1 MYKNLFA
8 ATAMAAAV
16 AAAAAPSTARA
27 ASTNNQLF
35 SMVVS
40 PGAATCLP
48 QASGRVSLVET
59 VGGQRLHVEVFH
71 MPKNTGFDFFV
82 IQVPNAPFG
91 LSWYQGDIQ
100 TDDNGTGVGDFA
112 GIFSRET
119 FIVAPGKAVAPVIFP
134 TDANTNPTTAPV
146 HTHHL
151 GLWFDSPASA
161 TKAGCAGTKTPFN
174 GEHNAGIQV
183 LNTANFADL
192 TGPLQK
198 IQ

>member
-1 MYKNLFA
+1 MHRNLFA
-8 ATAMAAAV
+8 ATAIAMAIGAVAPAAV
-16 AAAAAPSTARA
+16 RA

-40 PGAATCLP
+40 PGAANCLP

-71 MPKNTGFDFFV
+71 MPKNLNFNFFT

-91 LSWYQGDIQ
+91 MGWYQGEIL

-112 GIFSRET
+112 GVFSRET

-134 TDANTNPTTAPV
+134 TDTNTNPTTAPI

-151 GLWFDSPASA
+151 GLWFDSPADA
-161 TKAGCAGTKTPFN
+161 TKAGCPGSKTPFN
-174 GEHNAGIQV
+174 GTHDAGIQA
-183 LNTANFADL
+183 LNTANFPDL

-198 IQ
+198 IK